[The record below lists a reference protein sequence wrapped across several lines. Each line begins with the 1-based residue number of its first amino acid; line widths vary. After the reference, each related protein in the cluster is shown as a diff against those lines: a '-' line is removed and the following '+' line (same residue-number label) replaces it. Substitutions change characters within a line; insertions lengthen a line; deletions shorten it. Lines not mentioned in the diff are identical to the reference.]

1 MVFSPLLRGLYYIWH
16 SQNLKRIE
24 SLKYEDI
31 KDDFKHFQDNKNLEL
46 RNFEYDKYI
55 FNLDNIKFVTSTKT
69 NEDIRDFYLLNDLSE
84 YLISDEEIEKKRK
97 KRKRNR
103 KKL

>member
-1 MVFSPLLRGLYYIWH
+1 MENEDLNVINPYNLDEA
-16 SQNLKRIE
+16 LKRIE

-84 YLISDEEIEKKRK
+84 YLISDEEVEKKEKKRK
-97 KRKRNR
+97 KIMI
-103 KKL
+103 KKN